1 MVEGQAGLVKA
12 IIEEK
17 PAHFAG
23 ISHRTLK
30 SLPNI
35 DLDRLPKNYR
45 DAMSMAD
52 RWEWAEAHDKEYRGF
67 QKWNAF
73 KPVSPEPGL
82 RVHDTLT
89 GAE

>member
-1 MVEGQAGLVKA
+1 MVEGQTGLVKA

-45 DAMSMAD
+45 DAMSRAD
-52 RWEWAEAHDKEYRGF
+52 R
-67 QKWNAF
+67 
-73 KPVSPEPGL
+73 
-82 RVHDTLT
+82 
-89 GAE
+89 